1 MKEGV
6 RTTPGNF
13 EASLHSQCGGTPRSK
28 RDIEERGW
36 VKVEVEI
43 GGDLKFF
50 YSGEWNCKI
59 FSRTHLRG
67 IKGFHDISQARV
79 LSRDRREAG
88 QCQGDSDERRE

>member
-13 EASLHSQCGGTPRSK
+13 ETSLHSQCGGTPRSK

-50 YSGEWNCKI
+50 FFQESGM
-59 FSRTHLRG
+59 
-67 IKGFHDISQARV
+67 
-79 LSRDRREAG
+79 
-88 QCQGDSDERRE
+88 